1 MGRHD
6 IRPARVLQMANQLLE
21 TKRIRF
27 QPPWYEIMG
36 QLPPS
41 ETLVRPVH
49 RFEETNKAQRSRRGR
64 RKPSKMFQPI
74 ELDYPEDK
82 LRKAF
87 FNDHPWELARPKVV
101 MEETGN
107 DSKHWDWSHIHQPG
121 KKLDGDRLVFC

>member
-6 IRPARVLQMANQLLE
+6 IRPARVLQIANQLLE
-21 TKRIRF
+21 NKRIRF
-27 QPPWYEIMG
+27 QPPWHEAVG

-41 ETLVRPVH
+41 ETLVRPIQ
-49 RFEETNKAQRSRRGR
+49 RFEEIDKARHNRRNQ

-82 LRKAF
+82 LREGF

-101 MEETGN
+101 LEETGN
-107 DSKHWDWSHIHQPG
+107 DSKYWDWSRIHQPG
-121 KKLDGDRLVFC
+121 KKLDGERQD